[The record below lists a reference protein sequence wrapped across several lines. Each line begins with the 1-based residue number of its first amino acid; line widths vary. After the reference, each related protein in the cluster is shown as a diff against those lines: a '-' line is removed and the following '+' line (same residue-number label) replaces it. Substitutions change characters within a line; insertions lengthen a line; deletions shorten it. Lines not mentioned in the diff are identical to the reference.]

1 MVYVRGNPYIQ
12 LNMELITRLKKRGN
26 VMYLL
31 DKEAVRE
38 LDNIQKRIHCDLG
51 RFLKNVFVSEI
62 DTKHFNNTRQ
72 ILKLHINTVIRVKNL
87 YTECGN
93 IPYVREQLVIYKT
106 ELDIIKKNLNIV
118 LRKKAVE
125 DSFSLYG
132 VDDISWDDF
141 ELLYTEYRNEVENIE
156 TVSDRKLREMYYV
169 ILGRP
174 KMTVRLFLDHCTACG
189 GDWVSMLLSGIEEC
203 YPDDY
208 IRLKAECD
216 EINSNSGASE
226 FIHICDFLSTV
237 ITDWKSLEE

>member
-1 MVYVRGNPYIQ
+1 
-12 LNMELITRLKKRGN
+12 
-26 VMYLL
+26 MYLL
-31 DKEAVRE
+31 DEKTVIE
-38 LDNIQKRIHCDLG
+38 LENIHNRIHCKLG

-62 DTKHFNNTRQ
+62 DTKHFNNPRQ

-125 DSFSLYG
+125 DAFSLYG

-156 TVSDRKLREMYYV
+156 TVSDGKIREMYYV

-174 KMTVRLFLDHCTACG
+174 KMSVRLFLDHCTACG
-189 GDWVSMLLSGIEEC
+189 GDWICMLLSGIKEC

-208 IRLKAECD
+208 DRLKAECD

-226 FIHICDFLSTV
+226 FMHICDFLSTV
-237 ITDWKSLEE
+237 ITDWKNLE

>member
-1 MVYVRGNPYIQ
+1 
-12 LNMELITRLKKRGN
+12 
-26 VMYLL
+26 MYLVN
-31 DKEAVRE
+31 KEAVRE

-51 RFLKNVFVSEI
+51 RFLRNVFVSEFN
-62 DTKHFNNTRQ
+62 TKLFDNPRQ
-72 ILKLHINTVIRVKNL
+72 VLKLHINTVIRVKNL
-87 YTECGN
+87 YAECGN
-93 IPYVREQLVIYKT
+93 IPYIRDQLVIYKT

-118 LRKKAVE
+118 LTKKAVE
-125 DSFSLYG
+125 DAFSLYG

-174 KMTVRLFLDHCTACG
+174 KMTVRLFLDHGTACG
-189 GDWVSMLLSGIEEC
+189 GDWVSMLLSGVEEC

-208 IRLKAECD
+208 IRLKAECE

-226 FIHICDFLSTV
+226 FAHICDFLSTV
-237 ITDWKSLEE
+237 ITDWKDLE

>member
-1 MVYVRGNPYIQ
+1 
-12 LNMELITRLKKRGN
+12 
-26 VMYLL
+26 MYLL
-31 DKEAVRE
+31 DNESAVE
-38 LDNIQKRIHCDLG
+38 LNIIQKRIHGDLG

-62 DTKHFNNTRQ
+62 DTKHFNNPQQ

-93 IPYVREQLVIYKT
+93 IPYVRDQLVIYKT

-125 DSFSLYG
+125 EAFSLYG

-141 ELLYTEYRNEVENIE
+141 ELLYTEYKSEVENIE
-156 TVSDRKLREMYYV
+156 TISDRKLREMYYV

-174 KMTVRLFLDHCTACG
+174 KMSVSLFLDHCTACG
-189 GDWVSMLLSGIEEC
+189 GNWVSMLLSGIEEC

-208 IRLKAECD
+208 DRLKAECD
-216 EINSNSGASE
+216 KINSNSGASE

-237 ITDWKSLEE
+237 ITDWKGLEE

>member
-1 MVYVRGNPYIQ
+1 
-12 LNMELITRLKKRGN
+12 
-26 VMYLL
+26 MYLL
-31 DKEAVRE
+31 DKKTVIE
-38 LDNIQKRIHCDLG
+38 LENIHNRIHCKLG

-62 DTKHFNNTRQ
+62 DTKHFNNPQQ

-118 LRKKAVE
+118 LRKKAVA
-125 DSFSLYG
+125 DAFSLYG
-132 VDDISWDDF
+132 VDDIRWDDF
-141 ELLYTEYRNEVENIE
+141 TLLYTEYRDEVENIE

-189 GDWVSMLLSGIEEC
+189 GDWVSMLLSGVEEC

-208 IRLKAECD
+208 IRLKAECE

-226 FIHICDFLSTV
+226 FVHICDFLSTV
-237 ITDWKSLEE
+237 ITDWKDLE

>member
-1 MVYVRGNPYIQ
+1 
-12 LNMELITRLKKRGN
+12 
-26 VMYLL
+26 MYLL

-208 IRLKAECD
+208 IRLKAQCD

>member
-1 MVYVRGNPYIQ
+1 
-12 LNMELITRLKKRGN
+12 
-26 VMYLL
+26 MYLL

>member
-1 MVYVRGNPYIQ
+1 
-12 LNMELITRLKKRGN
+12 
-26 VMYLL
+26 MYLL

-208 IRLKAECD
+208 IRLKTEC
-216 EINSNSGASE
+216 EKINSNSGASE
-226 FIHICDFLSTV
+226 FMHICDFLSTV
-237 ITDWKSLEE
+237 ITDWKNLE

>member
-1 MVYVRGNPYIQ
+1 
-12 LNMELITRLKKRGN
+12 MELLTRLKKRGN

-31 DKEAVRE
+31 DNESAVE
-38 LDNIQKRIHCDLG
+38 LNIIQKRIHCDLG

-72 ILKLHINTVIRVKNL
+72 ILKLRINTVIRVENL
-87 YTECGN
+87 YNAYSEVDY
-93 IPYVREQLVIYKT
+93 IREQLDICKV
-106 ELDIIKKNLNIV
+106 ELNIIKKNLNIV

-125 DSFSLYG
+125 EAFSLYG
-132 VDDISWDDF
+132 VDDIRWCDF
-141 ELLYTEYRNEVENIE
+141 ALLYTEYRNEVENIE

-189 GDWVSMLLSGIEEC
+189 GDWVSMLLSGIKEC

-208 IRLKAECD
+208 IRLKTECD

-226 FIHICDFLSTV
+226 FVHICDFLSTV
-237 ITDWKSLEE
+237 ITDWKNLEE

>member
-1 MVYVRGNPYIQ
+1 
-12 LNMELITRLKKRGN
+12 
-26 VMYLL
+26 MYLL

-93 IPYVREQLVIYKT
+93 IPYVRDQLVIYKT

-189 GDWVSMLLSGIEEC
+189 GDWVNMLLSGIEEC

-226 FIHICDFLSTV
+226 FVHICDFLSTV
-237 ITDWKSLEE
+237 ITDWKNLE

>member
-1 MVYVRGNPYIQ
+1 
-12 LNMELITRLKKRGN
+12 
-26 VMYLL
+26 MYLVN
-31 DKEAVRE
+31 KEAVRE

-51 RFLKNVFVSEI
+51 RFLRNVFVSEFN
-62 DTKHFNNTRQ
+62 TKLFDNPRQ
-72 ILKLHINTVIRVKNL
+72 VLKLHINTVIRVKNL
-87 YTECGN
+87 YAECGN
-93 IPYVREQLVIYKT
+93 IPYIRDQLVIYKT

-125 DSFSLYG
+125 DAFSLYG

-208 IRLKAECD
+208 IRLKAECE

-226 FIHICDFLSTV
+226 FVHICDFLSTV
-237 ITDWKSLEE
+237 ITDWKNLE

>member
-1 MVYVRGNPYIQ
+1 
-12 LNMELITRLKKRGN
+12 
-26 VMYLL
+26 MYLL
-31 DKEAVRE
+31 DNESAVE
-38 LDNIQKRIHCDLG
+38 LSIIQKRIHCDLG

-62 DTKHFNNTRQ
+62 DTKHFTNTRQ
-72 ILKLHINTVIRVKNL
+72 ILKLRINTVIRVQNL
-87 YTECGN
+87 YDECGN

-106 ELDIIKKNLNIV
+106 ELDIIRKNLNII

-125 DSFSLYG
+125 DAFSLYG

-141 ELLYTEYRNEVENIE
+141 ALLYTKYRNEVENIE

-189 GDWVSMLLSGIEEC
+189 GDWVSMLLSGIKEC

-208 IRLKAECD
+208 DRLKAECD
-216 EINSNSGASE
+216 AINSNSGASE
-226 FIHICDFLSTV
+226 FVHICDFLSTV
-237 ITDWKSLEE
+237 ITDWKDLE

>member
-1 MVYVRGNPYIQ
+1 
-12 LNMELITRLKKRGN
+12 
-26 VMYLL
+26 MYLL
-31 DKEAVRE
+31 RKEDAIE
-38 LDNIQKRIHCDLG
+38 LDIIQKRIHCNLG

-87 YTECGN
+87 YAECGN
-93 IPYVREQLVIYKT
+93 IPYIRDQLVIYKT

-125 DSFSLYG
+125 DAFSLYG

-189 GDWVSMLLSGIEEC
+189 GDWVSMLLSGIKEC

-226 FIHICDFLSTV
+226 FVHICDFLSTV
-237 ITDWKSLEE
+237 ITDWKNLE

>member
-1 MVYVRGNPYIQ
+1 
-12 LNMELITRLKKRGN
+12 
-26 VMYLL
+26 MYLV
-31 DKEAVRE
+31 DKEDLRE

-51 RFLKNVFVSEI
+51 RFLRNVFVSEFN
-62 DTKHFNNTRQ
+62 TKLFNNPRQ

-87 YTECGN
+87 YNAYSEVDY
-93 IPYVREQLVIYKT
+93 IREQLDICKV
-106 ELDIIKKNLNIV
+106 ELNIIKKNLNIV

-125 DSFSLYG
+125 DAFSLYG
-132 VDDISWDDF
+132 VDDIRWRDF
-141 ELLYTEYRNEVENIE
+141 ALLYTEYREEVENIE

-189 GDWVSMLLSGIEEC
+189 GDWISMLLSGIKEC

-208 IRLKAECD
+208 VRLKTECD

-226 FIHICDFLSTV
+226 FVHICDFLSTV
-237 ITDWKSLEE
+237 ITDWKALEE

>member
-1 MVYVRGNPYIQ
+1 
-12 LNMELITRLKKRGN
+12 
-26 VMYLL
+26 MYLV
-31 DKEAVRE
+31 DNKTAVE
-38 LDNIQKRIHCDLG
+38 LDIIQKRIHGDLG

-87 YTECGN
+87 YAECGN
-93 IPYVREQLVIYKT
+93 IPYVRDQLVIYKT

-125 DSFSLYG
+125 NAFSLYG
-132 VDDISWDDF
+132 VDDIKWADF
-141 ELLYTEYRNEVENIE
+141 ALLYTEYRDEVENIE

-174 KMTVRLFLDHCTACG
+174 KMSVRLFLDHCTACG

-208 IRLKAECD
+208 VRLKAECD
-216 EINSNSGASE
+216 DINSNSGASE
-226 FIHICDFLSTV
+226 FVHICDFLSTV
-237 ITDWKSLEE
+237 ITDWKNLE